1 MRSDGGHCHRSRPT
15 DRCLRRSSR
24 ILTRRWRT
32 DPRNRTPRNA
42 IRSREGSAPAGAA
55 ADVPLAAAPAG
66 QADGRGGAAALFAVE
81 GEGAAVHLDEGL
93 GYGEAEAGAVVAT
106 GEGAVDLAERLER
119 VRNLFRRHADAG
131 VADADQEIAGTAF
144 AHRDDVDVPAGRRE
158 LDSVGQ

>member
-66 QADGRGGAAALFAVE
+66 QADGRGGAARSEEHTSELQSPCKLVCSLLLE
-81 GEGAAVHLDEGL
+81 KKKEKSSTRRL
-93 GYGEAEAGAVVAT
+93 AT
-106 GEGAVDLAERLER
+106 
-119 VRNLFRRHADAG
+119 
-131 VADADQEIAGTAF
+131 
-144 AHRDDVDVPAGRRE
+144 
-158 LDSVGQ
+158 